1 MASASPNPIV
11 GLVIPLILIVV
22 VIWSIRRSAKKIPV
36 FHPCPICNENIR
48 FSLGLQA
55 GLRGHFKTVHSDY
68 WKWLRKWMAINA
80 IIALTGMLSI
90 FPLLIYNIIP
100 SRTATTYTG
109 IGIAIWAAVTF
120 SALAAGVL
128 HQYQGRRKFR
138 EEWSQKHPPYRR
150 TYGNLRGIEVAV
162 SPVQGRVRSA
172 IGFIIDPLASA
183 AIHTMMVFMTRK
195 ARISRLDKYEDGRL
209 WLYNGFGQ
217 LVTMDLK
224 NREPRMIDERR
235 LRIALKKG
243 QVELRTENSA
253 DIGLIISVLSQTET
267 TRTVDC

>member
-1 MASASPNPIV
+1 MAEKVDGDQRYNRFDRHALDLSSPD
-11 GLVIPLILIVV
+11 LQ
-22 VIWSIRRSAKKIPV
+22 
-36 FHPCPICNENIR
+36 HH
-48 FSLGLQA
+48 SLA
-55 GLRGHFKTVHSDY
+55 DCHNVHWYRNSD
-68 WKWLRKWMAINA
+68 LGSSDF
-80 IIALTGMLSI
+80 LCLS
-90 FPLLIYNIIP
+90 
-100 SRTATTYTG
+100 
-109 IGIAIWAAVTF
+109 
-120 SALAAGVL
+120 
-128 HQYQGRRKFR
+128 
-138 EEWSQKHPPYRR
+138 
-150 TYGNLRGIEVAV
+150 